1 MIFINGHKILNN
13 SDMNEIKIVRKQ
25 YLHTDGT
32 NVHFEGNNFG
42 RIIVLQMI
50 DHILKICQKDLTQC

>member
-1 MIFINGHKILNN
+1 
-13 SDMNEIKIVRKQ
+13 MNEIKIVRKQ